1 MGDGTITKQKDL
13 AYKEDYTHLLDRSEF
28 EQRLQGRDIEAIL
41 VEVCTRDREGQQIR
55 KWVLIDARAVNRLG
69 HTNQSNEKSAAY
81 LSTSGLVWSAAEV
94 TFSIGA
100 AFCGGQQNL
109 PGGIFTAMGLGAQKA
124 AHYKDQGISAKVTVI
139 DHSYQSTGTAIQ
151 DESRF
156 LQETDQDFK
165 ANTQTIDRIAQD
177 IRRLIEL
184 ILGGQ

>member
-1 MGDGTITKQKDL
+1 MGNQAITNQ
-13 AYKEDYTHLLDRSEF
+13 ARKEEYTHLLDRSEF
-28 EQRLQGRDIEAIL
+28 EQRLQGRDVEAIL
-41 VEVCTRDREGQQIR
+41 VEVCTRDREGQQTR
-55 KWVLIDARAVNRLG
+55 KWVLIDARALNRLG
-69 HTNQSNEKSAAY
+69 HNNQSIEKAAAY
-81 LSTSGLVWSAAEV
+81 LSTAGLMWSAAEL
-94 TFSIGA
+94 TFSVGA
-100 AFCGGQQNL
+100 AFCGGQQSL

-124 AHYKDQGISAKVTVI
+124 AHFKEQSMSAKVTVI

-165 ANTQTIDRIAQD
+165 SNTQTIDRIAQD